1 MKKVLSVFLVVI
13 MLGTLIVGC
22 AKKEDPASKVE
33 EKSDPKVEQTSEDSE
48 ATKEEVPE
56 ETVELIFSV
65 NAVPGDAHHE
75 AMIKFKEVA
84 EEKSNGSIKV
94 NTYDSGSLFKQ
105 DQELAAVKSGQ
116 ADIVYLSAPW
126 LSEGSPWISMFSA
139 GYMFKSYEHMTKV
152 LNGEVGKEVF
162 VRVANEQGIRPLNA
176 FYLGTR
182 QINLVEDK
190 EIKTPEDLNG
200 VNLRMPNSDAW
211 LFLGKALGAN
221 PTPIAFSELY
231 MALQSGT
238 VDGQDNPLPTVK
250 SAKFYEVTKSISIT
264 NHLVD
269 SVWPTIN
276 EAKWQSLSD
285 NQKNVVMEAAEAARE
300 LCDQLNNDR
309 EAELIE
315 FFKNEGLSVYN
326 ADIDA
331 FSKIVLDKYLNDKDL
346 TSTWDMDLFNKVQEV
361 GK

>member
-1 MKKVLSVFLVVI
+1 MRKWLALLLAIVMVFA
-13 MLGTLIVGC
+13 MAAC
-22 AKKEDPASKVE
+22 
-33 EKSDPKVEQTSEDSE
+33 TSEPKATETTEASSSE
-48 ATKEEVPE
+48 GSTAGPADKDVT
-56 ETVELIFSV
+56 LIFSV
-65 NAVPGDAHHE
+65 NAVPGDAHYE
-75 AMIKFKEVA
+75 AMMKFKEVA
-84 EEKSNGSIKV
+84 EAKSNGSIKV
-94 NTYDSGSLFKQ
+94 DTFHSGSLFKQ

-116 ADIVYLSAPW
+116 ADIVYMSASW
-126 LSEGSPWISMFSA
+126 LSESSPWISMFSA
-139 GYMFKSYEHMTKV
+139 GYMFKSYDHMTAA
-152 LNGEVGKEVF
+152 LNGEVGQEVF
-162 VRVANEQGIRPLNA
+162 NKVVDEQGVRPLKA

-182 QINLVEDK
+182 QINLVKDK
-190 EIKTPEDLNG
+190 EIKVPSDLNG
-200 VNLRMPNSDAW
+200 INLRMPNSDAW

-231 MALQSGT
+231 MALQTGT
-238 VDGQDNPLPTVK
+238 VDGQDNPLPTVQ

-285 NQKNVVMEAAEAARE
+285 NQKQIVLDAMEEARA
-300 LCDQLNNDR
+300 LCDDLNLSR

-315 FFKNEGLSVYN
+315 FFKEEGLNVYY

-331 FSKIVLDKYLNDKDL
+331 FSEEVLAKYLENKDM
-346 TSTWDMDLFNKVQEV
+346 TATWDMDLFDKVQEL

>member
-1 MKKVLSVFLVVI
+1 MRKWLALLLALVMVLAMTACSSESSSNETTANQTEANSSEGTTAAPEDKPVTLV
-13 MLGTLIVGC
+13 
-22 AKKEDPASKVE
+22 
-33 EKSDPKVEQTSEDSE
+33 
-48 ATKEEVPE
+48 
-56 ETVELIFSV
+56 FSV
-65 NAVPGDAHHE
+65 NAVPGDAHYE
-75 AMIKFKEVA
+75 AMMKFKEVA
-84 EEKSNGSIKV
+84 EAKSNGSITV
-94 NTYDSGSLFKQ
+94 DTFHSGSLFKQ

-116 ADIVYLSAPW
+116 ADIVYMSASW
-126 LSEGSPWISMFSA
+126 LAEGSPWISMFSA
-139 GYMFKSYEHMTKV
+139 GYMFKSYDHMTAA
-152 LNGEVGKEVF
+152 LNGEVGQEVF
-162 VRVANEQGIRPLNA
+162 DRVVSEQGVRPLKA

-182 QINLVEDK
+182 QINLVKDK
-190 EIKTPEDLNG
+190 EIKVPADLNG

-231 MALQSGT
+231 MALQTGT
-238 VDGQDNPLPTVK
+238 VDGQDNPLPTVQ

-285 NQKNVVMEAAEAARE
+285 NQRTIVLEAMEEARAMCDE
-300 LCDQLNNDR
+300 LNLSR

-315 FFKNEGLSVYN
+315 FFKGEGLSVYY

-331 FSKIVLDKYLNDKDL
+331 FSEEVLGKYLDNKDL
-346 TSTWDMDLFNKVQEV
+346 TANWDMGLFDKVQEL

>member
-1 MKKVLSVFLVVI
+1 MKKGL
-13 MLGTLIVGC
+13 
-22 AKKEDPASKVE
+22 
-33 EKSDPKVEQTSEDSE
+33 
-48 ATKEEVPE
+48 
-56 ETVELIFSV
+56 LIFLSALLILSLAACSSNTGAAPTPAVQGDKPVTLVYSV
-65 NAVPGDAHHE
+65 NAVPGDAHYE
-75 AMIKFKEVA
+75 AMLKFKEVA
-84 EEKSNGSIKV
+84 EAKSNGSIKV
-94 NTYDSGSLFKQ
+94 DTYHSGSLFKQ

-116 ADIVYLSAPW
+116 ADIVYMSAPW
-126 LSEGSPWISMFSA
+126 LAEGSPWISMFSA
-139 GYMFKSYEHMTKV
+139 GYMFKNYDHMTKT

-162 VRVANEQGIRPLNA
+162 ETVVKEQGIRPLSA

-182 QINLVEDK
+182 QINLVKDK
-190 EIKTPEDLNG
+190 EIKVPADLKG
-200 VNLRMPNSDAW
+200 VNLRMPNSEAW

-231 MALQSGT
+231 MALQTGT

-276 EAKWQSLSD
+276 EGKWQSLSE
-285 NQKNVVMEAAEAARE
+285 NQKKVVLEAMEEARV
-300 LCDQLNNDR
+300 LSDKLNNDR

-315 FFKNEGLSVYN
+315 FFKSEGLKVYN
-326 ADIDA
+326 ADIDT
-331 FSKIVLDKYLNDKDL
+331 FSKEVLAKYLEDKEL
-346 TSTWDMDLFNKVQEV
+346 TASWNMDLFNKVQEL